1 MTNLIRPIL
10 LIIIASLAACNQKG
24 TSQDV
29 NQLTPVKYNKDL
41 ALDNFAVAIQKHYQ
55 LPGLAI
61 ATIID
66 SKINEITIVGT
77 NKTINGTALDKNSK
91 FQIASCTKSFT
102 ALLVASFVDEGL
114 INWDTK
120 ISDVFTDIKIHK
132 DFKEITIKQIL
143 SHKAGLKPFWADDE
157 VFNINSV
164 VPKLQGNVVKKRE
177 TFAIWNLT
185 QPADFKFGGHHYS
198 NGGYVII
205 ASMLEKLTGKP
216 YEELIRERVFIPL
229 QLTSAEFGYPFINDS
244 IQPYRHMNRD
254 KNGVGI
260 TMNNQDRIPDEIFNP
275 SGFISL
281 TIEDFA
287 KHVLFHI
294 QAING
299 RNIEIKNTIV
309 QELFKPEIT
318 LPNNNKV
325 GLGWQIIYVNGVK
338 TYGHTGSDQTMR
350 AAMSI
355 NTKTGKAVVFA
366 TNIGDHKSE
375 MAMVNVIFELIQ
387 I

>member
-1 MTNLIRPIL
+1 MTNLIKPIL

-29 NQLTPVKYNKDL
+29 NQLTPIKYNKDL
-41 ALDNFAVAIQKHYQ
+41 ALDSFAVAIQNHYQ

-61 ATIID
+61 ATIDD
-66 SKINEITIVGT
+66 SKINEIAIVGT
-77 NKTINGTALDKNSK
+77 NKTTNGTALDKNSK

-120 ISDVFTDIKIHK
+120 ISDVFTDIQIHN
-132 DFKEITIKQIL
+132 DFKETTIKQIL
-143 SHKAGLKPFWADDE
+143 SHKAGLKQFWADDE

-164 VPKLQGNVVKKRE
+164 IPKLQGNIVKKRKR
-177 TFAIWNLT
+177 FVLWNLS
-185 QPADFKFGGHHYS
+185 QQADFKFGEHHYS

-229 QLTSAEFGYPFINDS
+229 QLTSAEFGYPYINDS
-244 IQPYRHMNRD
+244 TQPHRHMNRD
-254 KNGVGI
+254 GNGIGI
-260 TMNNQDRIPDEIFNP
+260 TLNKKDRLPDKIFNP

-287 KHVLFHI
+287 KYVLFHI

-309 QELFKPEIT
+309 QELFKPEII

-366 TNIGDHKSE
+366 TNIGDQRSE
-375 MAMVNVIFELIQ
+375 MAMVNVIFELIKL
-387 I
+387 

>member
-1 MTNLIRPIL
+1 MTNLIKPIL

-29 NQLTPVKYNKDL
+29 NQLTPIKYNKDL
-41 ALDNFAVAIQKHYQ
+41 ALDSFAVAIQNHYQ

-61 ATIID
+61 ATIDD
-66 SKINEITIVGT
+66 SKINEIAIVGT
-77 NKTINGTALDKNSK
+77 NKTTNGTALDKNSK

-120 ISDVFTDIKIHK
+120 ISDVFTDIQIHN

-143 SHKAGLKPFWADDE
+143 SHKAGLKQFWADDE

-164 VPKLQGNVVKKRE
+164 IPKLQGNIVKKRKR
-177 TFAIWNLT
+177 FVLWNLS
-185 QPADFKFGGHHYS
+185 QQADFKFGEHHYS

-229 QLTSAEFGYPFINDS
+229 QLTSAEFGYPYINDS
-244 IQPYRHMNRD
+244 TQPHRHMNRD
-254 KNGVGI
+254 GNGIGI
-260 TMNNQDRIPDEIFNP
+260 TLNKKDRLPDKIFNP

-287 KHVLFHI
+287 KYVLFHI

-309 QELFKPEIT
+309 QELFKPEII

-366 TNIGDHKSE
+366 TNIGDQRSE
-375 MAMVNVIFELIQ
+375 MAMVNVIFELIKL
-387 I
+387 